1 MNSAVV
7 AQQAVTDAT
16 SRRDRRAAAAFP
28 RSRAIAIHR
37 WRRLALLG
45 LPLTTGAALIAYIVF
60 GVVLPVAAGV
70 LAVAGIAGWI
80 VVIPTMTGEQ
90 RDWIRSRM
98 GIGLRAGLLAVAA
111 YDLTRYGVV
120 AAASLSFQP
129 FHVFRRFGEALLGP
143 GITDPAASVAGGAFH
158 VANGLGFAV
167 AFALAVPRP
176 TVRLGVA
183 WALCL
188 ETLMLLMYPSWLG
201 VSLTGELLPVSIAG
215 HLAFGS
221 VLGLATR
228 RSLKS

>member
-1 MNSAVV
+1 MNSAVA
-7 AQQAVTDAT
+7 AQQPVSDAT
-16 SRRDRRAAAAFP
+16 SRRAPSAAAAFP
-28 RSRAIAIHR
+28 RSRALVLHR

-45 LPLTTGAALIAYIVF
+45 LPLTTGAALTAYIVF
-60 GVVLPVAAGV
+60 GVVLPVAAGL
-70 LAVAGIAGWI
+70 LAAAGIAGWI
-80 VVIPTMTGEQ
+80 VVIPTMTGDQ
-90 RDWIRSRM
+90 RDWIRSRV
-98 GIGLRAGLLAVAA
+98 GTGLRGGLLAVAA

-120 AAASLSFQP
+120 AVAALSFQP
-129 FHVFRRFGEALLGP
+129 FHVFRRFGEAIFGP
-143 GITDPAASVAGGAFH
+143 GITDPAATVAGGAFH
-158 VANGLGFAV
+158 LANGLGFAV

-176 TVRLGVA
+176 NVRLGVA

-228 RSLKS
+228 RSLTS